1 MGVYK
6 LSTAGGLATPRTNY
20 SSFLAGNPKFVEAGY
35 ESIATT
41 TVGSGGSATVTFSSI
56 PQTYKHLQL
65 RVLSKTT
72 DSANGEDNTNLYF
85 NSDTNY
91 NNYRSHWI
99 RANGTSVSANNLQAS
114 GYNIYTGVIPT
125 TGTTGQTSMFG
136 ASIIDI
142 LDYTNT
148 NKNKVVRTLN
158 GDEMNNTSF
167 GFIGLYSSLWVDT
180 SAVTSITFTVPG
192 GTNYAQYS
200 SFALY
205 GIKGA

>member
-1 MGVYK
+1 MPLITTLAGA
-6 LSTAGGLATPRTNY
+6 STRGDGGLQTFGG
-20 SSFLAGNPKFVEAGY
+20 SGGNY
-35 ESIATT
+35 ESIQ
-41 TVGSGGSATVTFSSI
+41 TVTVTSGGSATISFSSI
-56 PQTYKHLQL
+56 PQTYDHLQL

-72 DSANGEDNTNLYF
+72 DTATGEDNTNFYF
-85 NSDTNY
+85 NSDSNF
-91 NNYRSHWI
+91 NNYRGHWL
-99 RANGTSVSANNLQAS
+99 RANGSSVSTSDLQAS
-114 GYNIYTGVIPT
+114 GYQVYTGVIPT
-125 TGTTGQTSMFG
+125 SGTGQTSMFG

-158 GDEMNNTSF
+158 GDNLNNTNF
-167 GFIGLYSSLWVDT
+167 DFIGLYSALWNST
-180 SAVTSITFTVPG
+180 AAVTSITFTVPG